1 MRKGLA
7 SFIALSSVAAVVIVA
22 ACGGEV
28 EGTKYGPPGG
38 LQGKLLP
45 GEGNTGTPAPT
56 GDAGGGDPNC
66 AVKFATQLHP
76 KMIAAPWSCN
86 AGSSCHGAGGSQP
99 LVTTDAATTYN
110 NFRAYKM
117 KGSNKPYIVPGNT
130 DVASG
135 AMVCNMKGEAGCGNK
150 MPPAG
155 AAANDI
161 ADVETWVKCGS
172 PNN

>member
-1 MRKGLA
+1 MRIA
-7 SFIALSSVAAVVIVA
+7 SLICASSLVAIVIVA

-38 LQGKLLP
+38 LSGKFLP
-45 GEGNTGTPAPT
+45 GEGPGGGTDPAPT
-56 GDAGGGDPNC
+56 GDAGGDPNC
-66 AVKFATQLHP
+66 AVKFATALFP
-76 KMIAAPWSCN
+76 KMVGAPWSCN

-99 LVTTDAATTYN
+99 LVLADAAGTWN
-110 NFRAYKM
+110 NFRNYKM
-117 KGSNKPYIVPGNT
+117 KGSGKPYIAPGNV
-130 DVASG
+130 DPAASG
-135 AMVCNMKGEAGCGNK
+135 MLCNMKGEAGCGNK

-161 ADVETWVKCGS
+161 ADVETWLKCGS